1 MWVSSVQAWRE
12 VEKASNRRV
21 RKMSETSDL
30 IPRPRSLFLRVKCK
44 NCGAERVVF
53 DRSSTEV
60 KCEVCDETLI
70 IPTGG
75 RANVKGEILQ
85 ILG

>member
-1 MWVSSVQAWRE
+1 MTEA
-12 VEKASNRRV
+12 
-21 RKMSETSDL
+21 SDL

-44 NCGAERVVF
+44 NCGGERIIF
-53 DRSSTEV
+53 DRSTTEV
-60 KCEVCDETLI
+60 KCEVCDETLV

-75 RANVKGEILQ
+75 RARVEGEILQ

>member
-1 MWVSSVQAWRE
+1 
-12 VEKASNRRV
+12 
-21 RKMSETSDL
+21 MSDTGNL

-60 KCEVCDETLI
+60 KCEVCDETLMV
-70 IPTGG
+70 PTGG
-75 RANVKGEILQ
+75 RASVKGEILQ
-85 ILG
+85 VLG